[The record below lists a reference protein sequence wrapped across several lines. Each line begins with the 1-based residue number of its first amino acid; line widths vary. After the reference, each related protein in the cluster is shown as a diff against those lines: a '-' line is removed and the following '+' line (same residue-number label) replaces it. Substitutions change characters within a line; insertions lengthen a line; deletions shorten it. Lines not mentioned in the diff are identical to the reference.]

1 MKRRADWPKRLH
13 TQIEAARQRPFE
25 WGRHDCAAFATAVA
39 AALTGEDPVAQLR
52 GSYTSA
58 WGAERVMA
66 THGGLAGLINKYYG
80 EPIAIAQAGRG
91 DLVLAERDNGP
102 ALGVCLG
109 SVAAFAGPDGLAF
122 LNMNEGRLAWRI

>member
-13 TQIEAARQRPFE
+13 AQIEAARQRPFE
-25 WGRHDCAAFATAVA
+25 WGLHDCAAFATAVA
-39 AALTGEDPVAQLR
+39 ADLTGQDPVAHLR

-66 THGGLAGLINKYYG
+66 EHGGLAALITEYYG